1 MWVSTNLSANCVTT
15 LSLCTLKYKM
25 YMVLASA
32 VIDSGVPFPN
42 IGVRRSLY
50 TGTVADAR
58 R

>member
-1 MWVSTNLSANCVTT
+1 
-15 LSLCTLKYKM
+15 M